1 MKKILFF
8 LFFISNLILGR
19 EFISPKV
26 SYDTISIKKT
36 LDKSNKEVLIIYGL
50 LSDKI
55 TVKEFYIN
63 NKFLLGERYRFND
76 NKELYKFYQRSVK
89 FDKNLEVIEDREDIF
104 YENGKL
110 QQSMTLFPK
119 GAPYGKKNDKF
130 DEDLI
135 FILTYWDREGKIE
148 MNEAGKFPVVS
159 NALFSS
165 IFSNL
170 ASSKEVI
177 DAMK

>member
-76 NKELYKFYQRSVK
+76 NKEL
-89 FDKNLEVIEDREDIF
+89 
-104 YENGKL
+104 
-110 QQSMTLFPK
+110 
-119 GAPYGKKNDKF
+119 
-130 DEDLI
+130 
-135 FILTYWDREGKIE
+135 
-148 MNEAGKFPVVS
+148 
-159 NALFSS
+159 
-165 IFSNL
+165 
-170 ASSKEVI
+170 
-177 DAMK
+177 

>member
-1 MKKILFF
+1 MKVALFQCSAEGWTF

-104 YENGKL
+104 YENDF
-110 QQSMTLFPK
+110 S
-119 GAPYGKKNDKF
+119 
-130 DEDLI
+130 DLCHSV
-135 FILTYWDREGKIE
+135 LPLSG
-148 MNEAGKFPVVS
+148 
-159 NALFSS
+159 
-165 IFSNL
+165 
-170 ASSKEVI
+170 
-177 DAMK
+177 